1 MADGTIMLQGS
12 FTSDGNS
19 KTLKMRSDIDWIE
32 IYNVTN
38 LSGTT
43 NGDGCKFYWQQ
54 GMGTYSVVDYHP
66 AADATLAVKY
76 TVDSLELIDTSS
88 YDLGAAVSVTAGT
101 NATQPVYSTGDTS
114 GLASG
119 SIVRVYSTDHDTLNG
134 LDFSIDTLVANTSFR
149 LANAIATAPGVIAGA
164 NGSYRL
170 VAPNVEIYSMFTP
183 SNRNIA
189 NITQAS
195 SAVVTTLVDHNYA
208 VGQAVTFSVD
218 SDSGM
223 TQINGLIG
231 NITAVTTSTFTV
243 DIDSSGFTAFK
254 FPLPAIAPYTPSSVT
269 VVGDEHGSAVDQQ
282 AVGKLYNQAY
292 IGVVLQP
299 GAALPAGEN
308 GDVIRWRAGKSFSID
323 NE

>member
-1 MADGTIMLQGS
+1 MADGTIMLQGG
-12 FTSDGNS
+12 FTADGNA
-19 KTLKMRSDIDWIE
+19 KTLKLRSDIDWIE
-32 IYNVTN
+32 IINLTN
-38 LSGTT
+38 TAGT
-43 NGDGCKFYWQQ
+43 DDAHGCKFYWQR

-66 AADATLAVKY
+66 AANATLAVTY
-76 TVDSLELIDTSS
+76 TANSLELIDTSD
-88 YDLGAAVSVTAGT
+88 YDLGAAVAVTSGSDATRPVYLTASTAGL
-101 NATQPVYSTGDTS
+101 AT
-114 GLASG
+114 G

-149 LANAIATAPGVIAGA
+149 LANTIATTPGVVAGT
-164 NGSYRL
+164 GFYRL

-189 NITQAS
+189 NITQAA

-208 VGQAVTFSVD
+208 VGQAITFNVN

-223 TQINGLIG
+223 TQINGLVG

-243 DIDSSGFTAFK
+243 DINSSGFTAFN
-254 FPLPAIAPYTPSSVT
+254 FPLPAVAPYTPSSVT
-269 VVGDEHGSAVDQQ
+269 VVGDEHGSSVDQL

-299 GAALPAGEN
+299 GEALPAGED
-308 GDVIRWRAGKSFSID
+308 GDVIKWRAGRSFSVD
-323 NE
+323 NN